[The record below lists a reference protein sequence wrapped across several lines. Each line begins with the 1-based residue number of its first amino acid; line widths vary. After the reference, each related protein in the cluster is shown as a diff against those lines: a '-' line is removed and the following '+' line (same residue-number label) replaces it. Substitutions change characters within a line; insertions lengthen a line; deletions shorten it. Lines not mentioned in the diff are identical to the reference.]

1 MVNPDE
7 EKFMSVAIIVEL
19 PESVAEILSNTKI
32 DLSRTA
38 LEVIALESYR
48 SNRLTGFQVMVDVRF
63 RNQT

>member
-1 MVNPDE
+1 
-7 EKFMSVAIIVEL
+7 MSVAIIVEL